1 MLGILDSGIGGLGI
15 ARKIVERFP
24 DCDMLYFG
32 DTARAPYGDKSAA
45 AIIRYALQNT
55 EILLQKGA
63 KAVLIASHTIAC
75 VAGRQVREAS
85 GVPVL
90 DVTGPTVKLALQTTP
105 KCVVGIV
112 ASRAAVDSNCYPEAI
127 LSLNAEAKVYSAACP
142 LLVPLVEEGWLKKP
156 ETVRIV
162 KKYLHPLKVR
172 QIDTLILGDNHYA
185 LLKKTIQRKIGK
197 RVHVIDA
204 GDAVPAALIDFFKEN
219 DGLKRA
225 ICKGGRH
232 QFLVSDL
239 NEHLLKSAKR
249 LFNGNISLVQTPKCC
264 VDHLG

>member
-1 MLGILDSGIGGLGI
+1 MLGILDPGIGGLGI
-15 ARKIVERFP
+15 ARKIMERSP
-24 DCDMLYFG
+24 DCDILYFG

-45 AIIRYALQNT
+45 TVIRYALQNT

-75 VAGRQVREAS
+75 VAGRQVREAF

-90 DVTGPTVKLALQTTP
+90 DVTGPTVTLALHTSP

-127 LSLNAEAKVYSAACP
+127 QNLNAEAKVYSAVCP
-142 LLVPLVEEGWLKKP
+142 LLVPLVDEGWLKKP

-172 QIDTLILGDNHYA
+172 QIDTLILGGNHYA
-185 LLKKTIQRKIGK
+185 LLKKIIQRKIGK
-197 RVHVIDA
+197 RVYIIDA
-204 GDAVPAALIDFFKEN
+204 GDAVPAALVDFFNEN
-219 DGLKRA
+219 GELKST

-239 NEHLLKSAKR
+239 NEHLSKSAKR
-249 LFNGNISLVQTPKCC
+249 LYGGNIDLELMPCR
-264 VDHLG
+264 

>member
-15 ARKIVERFP
+15 ARKIMERFP

-55 EILLQKGA
+55 EILLLKGA
-63 KAVLIASHTIAC
+63 KVVLIASHTIAC
-75 VAGRQVREAS
+75 VAGRQVREAF

-127 LSLNAEAKVYSAACP
+127 QSLNAEAKVYSAACP

-172 QIDTLILGDNHYA
+172 QIDTLILGGNHYA
-185 LLKKTIQRKIGK
+185 LLKKIIQRKIGK

-204 GDAVPAALIDFFKEN
+204 CDAVPAALVDFFKEN
-219 DGLKRA
+219 DELKRA

-232 QFLVSDL
+232 RFLVSDL
-239 NEHLLKSAKR
+239 TEHLSQAAKR
-249 LFNGNISLVQTPKCC
+249 IFRSHIELELMTVR
-264 VDHLG
+264 

>member
-15 ARKIVERFP
+15 ARKIMERFP
-24 DCDMLYFG
+24 DCDILYYG
-32 DTARAPYGDKSAA
+32 DTVRAPYGDKSAA
-45 AIIRYALQNT
+45 AVIRYALQNT
-55 EILLQKGA
+55 EILLRKGA
-63 KAVLIASHTIAC
+63 QVVLIASHTIAC
-75 VAGRQVREAS
+75 VAGRQVRDAC

-90 DVTGPTVKLALQTTP
+90 DVIGPTARLALQTAS

-112 ASRAAVDSNCYPEAI
+112 ASRAAVVSNGYPETI
-127 LSLNAEAKVYSAACP
+127 LSLNSEAKVYSAACP
-142 LLVPLVEEGWLKKP
+142 LLTPLVEEGWLKKP

-172 QIDTLILGDNHYA
+172 QIDTLILGANHYA
-185 LLKKTIQRKIGK
+185 LLKKIIQRKIGK

-204 GDAVPAALIDFFKEN
+204 CDAVPAALVDFLNEN
-219 DGLKRA
+219 GALKSA

-239 NEHLLKSAKR
+239 NEHVLKSAKR
-249 LFNGNISLVQTPKCC
+249 LYGRNIDLEAINIP
-264 VDHLG
+264 HLRRY

>member
-15 ARKIVERFP
+15 TRKIMERFP
-24 DCDMLYFG
+24 DCDILYYG

-45 AIIRYALQNT
+45 AVIRYALQNT
-55 EILLQKGA
+55 EILLRKGA
-63 KAVLIASHTIAC
+63 QAVLIASHTIAC

-90 DVTGPTVKLALQTTP
+90 DVTGPTVTLALQTTP

-112 ASRAAVDSNCYPEAI
+112 ASRAAVASNGYPEAI
-127 LSLNAEAKVYSAACP
+127 LSLNSEAKVYSAACP
-142 LLVPLVEEGWLKKP
+142 LLTPLVEEGWLKKP

-172 QIDTLILGDNHYA
+172 QIDTLILGANHYA
-185 LLKKTIQRKIGK
+185 LLKTIIQRKIGK

-204 GDAVPAALIDFFKEN
+204 CDAVPAALVDFLKQNGE
-219 DGLKRA
+219 LKRA
-225 ICKGGRH
+225 ICKGGPHR
-232 QFLVSDL
+232 FLVSDL
-239 NEHLLKSAKR
+239 SENLLKSAKR
-249 LFNGNISLVQTPKCC
+249 LFGSKIDLE
-264 VDHLG
+264 LMAGR